1 MNKIRITKQFNFETA
16 HALYGYDG
24 KCKNVHGHSYKLF
37 VTVIGT
43 PIEDTNDVKLGMVID
58 FGDLKK
64 NCNRR
69 LHEVR
74 GFLRFRPKPPIWRL
88 DSCGDS
94 GDYSR
99 KCPRIISGISNN
111 LRLRSTL
118 LMTAEGVRGS
128 RCGIDFNPQGMAR
141 GEAPPAASRSRP

>member
-1 MNKIRITKQFNFETA
+1 MELTRRIA
-16 HALYGYDG
+16 GIWAA
-24 KCKNVHGHSYKLF
+24 
-37 VTVIGT
+37 
-43 PIEDTNDVKLGMVID
+43 D

-74 GFLRFRPKPPIWRL
+74 RFLRFRPKPPIWRL

-94 GDYSR
+94 GDYPR

-111 LRLRSTL
+111 LRLRTTL
-118 LMTAEGVRGS
+118 RMRMRRTDEDEYEDEEDWPGAGGRLQAPTRGQLTVGV
-128 RCGIDFNPQGMAR
+128 
-141 GEAPPAASRSRP
+141 AAAVAGLHDPRPHGLPKCRSVPGGQVRAFWANT